1 MKNRFTIESIKNS
14 RVGEL
19 NKHLFEETK
28 SGKTKYGNKKTEV
41 EGMKFDSKKE
51 AKRYK
56 ELRLLLKSGEIG
68 FLARQVQYELN
79 EGGSHSLIYIADF
92 QYTTKEG
99 ELIVEDVKG
108 VLTREFKKK
117 RMLMKKIHGID
128 IKII

>member
-1 MKNRFTIESIKNS
+1 
-14 RVGEL
+14 
-19 NKHLFEETK
+19 
-28 SGKTKYGNKKTEV
+28 
-41 EGMKFDSKKE
+41 MKFDSKKE